1 MTFNIKTAS
10 RCPVSH
16 YIYPFNINIV
26 PGWKYIAMNCLFP
39 TRHYITHIKMNTLL
53 QALTLTS
60 LLFLSISTSIH
71 AQKLSKTEKKIIK
84 TIEVNHE
91 SALQFL
97 EKVVNINSGTMN
109 HPGVKEVGM
118 VFKEQFDAIDFDTR
132 WIDMPAEV
140 NRSGHL
146 FAETSGT
153 KGKKILLIGHLDT
166 VFEKDSPFQ
175 EFKKEGDIAYGPGT
189 NDMKG
194 GDVIVLY
201 ALKAL
206 HENKLLKNAQIT
218 IAFTGDEEST
228 GKPLEISR
236 KDLID
241 AAKKSD
247 IALGFETSTG
257 FNYATVAR
265 RGSSGWLLEV
275 KGKRAHSSGVF
286 SERVGAGAI
295 FEASR
300 ILNAFYTDVKGEE
313 FLTFNPGVILG
324 GTEVKFDES
333 LNKGEAFGKS
343 NVVPQTVMVKGG
355 LRFISEEQKEKT
367 KARMREIVAKN
378 LPHTSAKIS
387 FKDSYP
393 AMRPTEGNL
402 NLLKIL
408 NEVSIDLNQGQVA
421 AYDPGKRGAAD
432 TSFVAD
438 YVDCL
443 DGLGTMG
450 RGAHTPN
457 ETLDL
462 TTFEALTKR
471 TAILIYRLIHQ

>member
-1 MTFNIKTAS
+1 MKKIFSYTI
-10 RCPVSH
+10 
-16 YIYPFNINIV
+16 
-26 PGWKYIAMNCLFP
+26 
-39 TRHYITHIKMNTLL
+39 TLL
-53 QALTLTS
+53 LV
-60 LLFLSISTSIH
+60 STSIQ
-71 AQKLSKTEKKIIK
+71 AQQLSKTEQKIIK
-84 TIEVNHE
+84 SVVANHQ
-91 SALQFL
+91 SAVLFL

-109 HPGVKEVGM
+109 HEGVKETGM
-118 VFKEQFDAIDFDTR
+118 VFKEQFDAIGLDTQ
-132 WIDMPAEV
+132 WIDMPQNV
-140 NRSGHL
+140 NRAGHL
-146 FAETSGT
+146 FAKTSGT

-175 EFKKEGDIAYGPGT
+175 KFKIEGDIAYGPGA

-206 HENKLLKNAQIT
+206 HEHNLLKDAQIT
-218 IAFTGDEEST
+218 VAFTGDEEST
-228 GKPLEISR
+228 GKPLEVSR

-241 AAKKSD
+241 AAKNSD

-265 RGSSGWLLEV
+265 RGSSGWSLEV
-275 KGKRAHSSGVF
+275 KGKRAHSSGIF
-286 SERVGAGAI
+286 NDRVGAGAI

-300 ILNAFYTDVKGEE
+300 ILNSFYTDVKGEE

-324 GTEVKFDES
+324 GTEVNLDKELS
-333 LNKGEAFGKS
+333 KGTAFGKS
-343 NVVPQTVMVKGG
+343 NVVAQTVVVKGG
-355 LRFISEEQKEKT
+355 LRFISEDQKEN
-367 KARMREIVAKN
+367 ARSKMKKIIEKN
-378 LPHTSAKIS
+378 LPQTSATIS

-393 AMRPTEGNL
+393 AMQPTEGNL
-402 NLLKIL
+402 SLLKLL
-408 NEVSIDLNQGQVA
+408 NEVSKDLGQGKVE

-432 TSFVAD
+432 TSFVAE

-450 RGAHTPN
+450 RGAHTTN
-457 ETLDL
+457 ETIDL

-471 TAILIYRLIHQ
+471 TALLIYRLITK